1 VVSKEDI
8 DLDLERGTFPKK
20 WIGVCA
26 LCCVCFGLLQIYAP
40 LPEIIILEKIDGK
53 RRTFLTVSIM
63 AGLFTIIMVTNN
75 CIVIIKEFR
84 RGDK

>member
-1 VVSKEDI
+1 MSKEDI
-8 DLDLERGTFPKK
+8 DIDLERGTFPKK
-20 WIGVCA
+20 WIAVCA

-40 LPEIIILEKIDGK
+40 LPEIIILEKIDG
-53 RRTFLTVSIM
+53 RRTTFRTVSIM
-63 AGLFTIIMVTNN
+63 AGLFTTIMVTNN